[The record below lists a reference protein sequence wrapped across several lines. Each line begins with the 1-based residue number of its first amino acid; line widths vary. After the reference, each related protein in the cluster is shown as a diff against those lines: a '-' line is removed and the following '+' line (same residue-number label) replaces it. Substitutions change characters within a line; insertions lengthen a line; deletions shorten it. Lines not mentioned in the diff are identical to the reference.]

1 MSGNKSQT
9 TEDIAWIRLVH
20 AARDWANHMDQWERF
35 KFDTDYG
42 PVYVS
47 VDRSVPYS
55 DSFDVVDTLTGKV
68 VKQAG
73 IPNA

>member
-1 MSGNKSQT
+1 MSKPEPQT
-9 TEDIAWIRLVH
+9 AADIAWIRLVH

-35 KFDTDYG
+35 KFTTNYG

-47 VDRSVPYS
+47 VDRSVPYP
-55 DSFDVVDTLTGKV
+55 DSFDVVDTLTGNV